1 MSDLQADA
9 KPTTIIVFGASG
21 DLTSRKLIPSL
32 LSLYRKRRLPERLN
46 IVGFS
51 RTDYSHDAFREHLRE
66 GAQEFAAETFD
77 ADAWD
82 AFAAHIWY
90 SRGDSEVAADYDKLA
105 AFAAQLEGG
114 RCAACGPANR
124 LYYLATMPELFPT
137 VAQRLGAADMTEERD
152 GWRRIVV
159 EKPFGEDLPS
169 AQALNQALHAAFD
182 ERQIFRMDHYL
193 GKETAQ
199 NVLFFRFGNAIFEP
213 IWNRNYVDNVQI
225 SALED
230 VDVGH
235 RAGYYDRAGVFRD
248 MFQNHL
254 LQLLCLVAM
263 EPPASFN
270 ADDVRNEKVK
280 VLSAIPPID
289 VADTVRGQYRGYC
302 ETQGVAAD
310 SRTPTYGALKLHV
323 DNWRWH
329 GVPFYVRSGK
339 ALASKITEIIVEFHC
354 PPHWMFGLEPFT
366 PNLLSLAI
374 QPDEGIRLKFQA
386 KVPEKAVETRPVDLA
401 FHYQTYFCCEPLPDA
416 YEPLLVDVLK
426 GDASLFP
433 RRDAIEAAWRL
444 MDPVIAGLEQPG
456 APPLLTYE
464 RGAEGPIEA
473 DELLAFD
480 GRCWRYG
487 GDEHGAPRK

>member
-1 MSDLQADA
+1 MSDPESAA
-9 KPTTIIVFGASG
+9 RATTIVVFGASG
-21 DLTSRKLIPSL
+21 DLTARKLIPSL
-32 LSLYRKRRLPERLN
+32 LSLYRKRRLPGRFN
-46 IVGFS
+46 VVGFS
-51 RTDYSHDAFREHLRE
+51 RTDYSHDAFRQHLRE
-66 GAQEFAAETFD
+66 GAQQLAAELFD
-77 ADAWD
+77 AGAWGG
-82 AFAAHIWY
+82 FAERIWY
-90 SRGDSEVAADYDKLA
+90 SRGDSEVAADYQRLDQ
-105 AFAAQLEGG
+105 FAGQLEN
-114 RCAACGPANR
+114 GPANR
-124 LYYLATMPELFPT
+124 LYYLATVPELFPV
-137 VAQRLGAADMTEERD
+137 VAANLGAQGLTQERD

-159 EKPFGEDLPS
+159 EKPFGEDLTS
-169 AQALNQALHAAFD
+169 AQALNRALHAVFD

-199 NVLFFRFGNAIFEP
+199 NILFFRFGNLIFEP

-230 VDVGH
+230 IDVGH
-235 RAGYYDRAGVFRD
+235 RAGYYDHAGVFRD

-263 EPPASFN
+263 EPPASFG
-270 ADDVRNEKVK
+270 AEEVRNEKIK

-289 VADTVRGQYRGYC
+289 LADVVRGQYDGYC
-302 ETQGVAAD
+302 ETEGVAAD
-310 SRTPTYGALKLHV
+310 SRTPTYGAAKLSV

-329 GVPFYVRSGK
+329 GVPFYLRSGK
-339 ALASKITEIIVEFHC
+339 ALASKTTEIVVEFHC

-386 KVPEKAVETRPVDLA
+386 KVPEKPMETRPVDLA
-401 FHYQTYFCCEPLPDA
+401 FQYRTYFCCEPLPDA
-416 YEPLLVDVLK
+416 YEPLLLDVLG

-456 APPLLTYE
+456 APPLVTYQ
-464 RGAEGPIEA
+464 RGSQGPAEA

-480 GRCWRYG
+480 GRCWRFG
-487 GDEHGAPRK
+487 GDVHPQGRE